1 MPRKRLVPAKMEE
14 PVYVSPVK
22 PTSQPSNLLLVLL
35 IVVSF
40 FAGYLFF
47 KVKNL
52 EQNKNTTTAQQPP
65 APPPVTIDQV
75 KKLFSK
81 GYTYFGDSKRKV
93 LFVEVSDP
101 SCPYCH
107 IAGGQDP
114 ELSKEA
120 GANFQYVTDGGTY
133 KPPVTEMRKLVEQ
146 GKASY
151 VQIYA
156 PGHGNGQLATQA
168 QYCAYDKD
176 KFWEVHDKLMSKAG
190 YDLINNTVKNDKANI
205 PTLVSFLAN
214 EMDSN
219 YLTSCLTTGKYE
231 KNLTRDSQ
239 MAQTLGYQGTPHF
252 IVNTTVFGGAQS
264 WDTMDPVVKKL
275 L

>member
-1 MPRKRLVPAKMEE
+1 MLKKRVSSTDRQE

-47 KVKNL
+47 KVRNL
-52 EQNKNTTTAQQPP
+52 EQNKNTAATQQAPP
-65 APPPVTIDQV
+65 APKVTLEQV

-81 GYTYFGDSKRKV
+81 GYTFFGDNKRKV

-133 KPPVTEMRKLVEQ
+133 KPPVTEMRNLVEQ

-156 PGHGNGQLATQA
+156 PGHGNGQLAAQA
-168 QYCAYDKD
+168 QYCAYDKN

-190 YDLINNTVKNDKANI
+190 YDLVNNTVKNDKANI
-205 PTLVSFLAN
+205 PTLVTFLSDA
-214 EMDSN
+214 MDSA